1 MSVTNI
7 LYRLIEPPGDIF
19 LPFTF
24 DNLGHTENY
33 IVGMTLHADDEFAAL
48 QRISARYHLAPYFY
62 FQEISNLIPH
72 GQDIRASDQGLCGI
86 AHN

>member
-24 DNLGHTENY
+24 DNLARTANY
-33 IVGMTLHADDEFAAL
+33 LVGMTLHANDELAAL
-48 QRISARYHLAPYFY
+48 QRISARYHLLRYIYFL
-62 FQEISNLIPH
+62 EITDVIQHRQNI
-72 GQDIRASDQGLCGI
+72 QASD
-86 AHN
+86 